1 MSARTRLRDDFD
13 ASAVRSLAKASKD
26 AAQTRRLMTLGAIY
40 DGASHGQ
47 AARIG
52 DVTPQIVRD
61 WIVRFN
67 ARGAEGLIA
76 GRAGGKASKL
86 TADHRRA
93 LAKMVEDGPDPAIH
107 GVVRWRLKDLA
118 AWLDQTHGIALDE
131 TTIGRAL
138 KGLGYVKLS
147 ARPRHHA
154 QDEHAIEGFKKAS
167 PPRWTP
173 SKPSSL
179 VRQ

>member
-13 ASAVRSLAKASKD
+13 ASGVRSLAKASKD

-118 AWLDQTHGIALDE
+118 AWLNQTHGIALDE
-131 TTIGRAL
+131 TTIGRASRGLDMSSCRPVRVTMGRTNTRSRIL
-138 KGLGYVKLS
+138 KKL
-147 ARPRHHA
+147 PRR
-154 QDEHAIEGFKKAS
+154 GG
-167 PPRWTP
+167 R
-173 SKPSSL
+173 
-179 VRQ
+179 RQSQAPL